1 MSIPNMQQQKKRKE
15 LSVLNFDKL
24 KGLMRE
30 KKITQENLALKLNIS
45 LQSLNS
51 KLNGK
56 SSFTLDEV
64 RILISYLEIKD
75 IKAYF
80 FSSSI
85 PNMPVSYTHL
95 TLPTSDLV

>member
-1 MSIPNMQQQKKRKE
+1 MQQQQQKKKRKE

-85 PNMPVSYTHL
+85 PNMQ
-95 TLPTSDLV
+95 

>member
-1 MSIPNMQQQKKRKE
+1 MHFWVDKEKNLLYTMLIPNMQQKKRKE

-80 FSSSI
+80 FSNSI
-85 PNMPVSYTHL
+85 PNMQ
-95 TLPTSDLV
+95 